1 MSSTAR
7 SEKMSAEVR
16 SATMQTSGGTYFD
29 FVDPDSSTIAI
40 TDIAHALSNIC
51 RFTGHPRGF
60 YSVAEHSIFCSQLV
74 PLEDAAAA
82 LMHDAAEAYC
92 GDVSSP
98 LRALLPG
105 YEVILR
111 RVEAAVAERFG
122 MPLPLPETVKT
133 ADRQMLR
140 LEQRFAM
147 DSGDRW
153 AGLDYE
159 ESLPRITLR
168 FWPPATARQHFL
180 RRAMELGIT
189 AWDKSSGSYR

>member
-1 MSSTAR
+1 
-7 SEKMSAEVR
+7 
-16 SATMQTSGGTYFD
+16 MQTSGGTYFD

-51 RFTGHPRGF
+51 RFTGHPRDF

-74 PLEDAAAA
+74 PQEDAAAA

-98 LRALLPG
+98 LRSLLPG

-111 RVEAAVAERFG
+111 RVEAALSRRFG
-122 MPLPLPETVKT
+122 MPLLLPETVKI
-133 ADRQMLR
+133 ADRKMLR

-159 ESLPRITLR
+159 ETLPRITLR
-168 FWPPATARQHFL
+168 FWSPRTARQQFL
-180 RRAMELGIT
+180 SRAMELGIT
-189 AWDKSSGSYR
+189 ALDKTSGSYR